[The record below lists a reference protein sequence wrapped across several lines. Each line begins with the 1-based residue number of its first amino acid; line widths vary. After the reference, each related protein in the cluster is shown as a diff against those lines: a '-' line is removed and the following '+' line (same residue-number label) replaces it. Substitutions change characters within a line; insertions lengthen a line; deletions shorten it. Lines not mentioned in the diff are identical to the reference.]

1 MSELIEILWNPVIT
15 PLLVFG
21 AIMTL
26 VPMLVLGE
34 RRIAAAVQDRMGPNR
49 VGPNGLFQPL
59 ADVVKLLFKEEI
71 LPANVDKTLY
81 YLAPALAF
89 LPAAFAFT
97 TIPVG
102 RGVQIADLDVGV
114 LFVITITSLG
124 VYGISLGG
132 WSSNN
137 KFALLGG
144 LRSNAQ
150 VISYEICM
158 GLSLVAILMISSTV
172 RLQTGDPASPGI
184 VEQQTGILSWNIWK
198 QPLGFLIF
206 YVAAF
211 AENNRLPFDLPEC
224 EAELVGGFHTEYS
237 SMKFALFFLG
247 EYIAMVT
254 MSALTVTLFLGG
266 WDPGFFTL
274 PEGFLG
280 TLISIAAFVVK
291 VLALLFVYIW
301 VRWTLPR
308 FRYDQLMG
316 LGWKV
321 LIPLAL
327 LNIAVTAIVCLVYDT
342 ATGSAAG

>member
-1 MSELIEILWNPVIT
+1 MPEFFLPLLT
-15 PLLVFG
+15 PILVFG
-21 AIMTL
+21 AIMSL

-34 RRIAAAVQDRMGPNR
+34 RRIAAAIQDRVGPNR

-71 LPANVDKTLY
+71 VPAGVDKWMY
-81 YLAPALAF
+81 FLAPALAF

-102 RGVQIADLDVGV
+102 RGVQIADLNMGV
-114 LFVITITSLG
+114 LFAITVTSLG

-158 GLSLVAILMISSTV
+158 GLALIGVLMVSNFFYDVEAGQTAAVVSS
-172 RLQTGDPASPGI
+172 GGI
-184 VEQQTGILSWNIWK
+184 VELQSGSIFNWNIFK

-206 YVAAF
+206 YIAAF

-237 SMKFALFFLG
+237 SMKFAMFFLG

-254 MSALTVTLFLGG
+254 MSALTVTLYLGG
-266 WDPGFFTL
+266 WDPGFSL

-280 TLISIAAFVVK
+280 TLISIGAFVVK
-291 VLALLFVYIW
+291 VLILLFIYIW

-327 LNIAVTAIVCLVYDT
+327 FNIFITAVVCLLM
-342 ATGSAAG
+342 G